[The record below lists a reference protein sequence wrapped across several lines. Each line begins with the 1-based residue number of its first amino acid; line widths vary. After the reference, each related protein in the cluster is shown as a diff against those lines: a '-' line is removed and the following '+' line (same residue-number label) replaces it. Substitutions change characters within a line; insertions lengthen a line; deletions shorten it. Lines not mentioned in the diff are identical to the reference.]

1 MMKKLV
7 LAILAWLVSAQLAL
21 AAVSIINS
29 DTVTG
34 SVPGSGTPSI
44 TFSTRN
50 TGTPAADR
58 ITAVV
63 FALTDTTSS
72 GITIASATVGGN
84 ATTCTASA
92 SDGSINQTVLCW
104 VLNASGT
111 TATIVATFSANTA
124 GLTLVNAATYAV
136 TGANTTTP
144 ISSTAT
150 TTASQNP
157 ATSITITANG
167 ELLAGS
173 TNVGSGTSNTVTWTN
188 ATADTYLP
196 NGTVA
201 SMVSATAVSTTSGTP
216 TVTAGWSA
224 TSSLGSSTL
233 SLVAFQAPG
242 GGATV
247 IPLRARRGYGN

>member
-1 MMKKLV
+1 MMKRIGFG
-7 LAILAWLVSAQLAL
+7 ILIWLVSAQLAL
-21 AAVSIINS
+21 AAVTIVNS
-29 DTVTG
+29 DTT
-34 SVPGSGTPSI
+34 SSATPGAGATSI
-44 TFSTRN
+44 TFTSIN

-63 FALTDTTSS
+63 FALVDGSS
-72 GITIASATVGGN
+72 TGKFIASATIGGN
-84 ATTCTASA
+84 AATCTASA
-92 SDGSINQTVLCW
+92 DDGSTNQVIICW
-104 VLNASGT
+104 LLNTSGT
-111 TATIVATFSANTA
+111 TATIVGTYTGATSSPVI
-124 GLTLVNAATYAV
+124 VNVATYAI

-144 ISSTAT
+144 ISATAT
-150 TTASQNP
+150 TTAAQNP
-157 ATSITITANG
+157 ATSITIPSSG

-173 TNVGSGTSNTVTWTN
+173 VNIQAGSAATVSWTN

-224 TSSLGSSTL
+224 TSSLGSSIL